1 MPNDNQNFIKSNKQT
16 LHCNNYTIIF
26 VILYFLHFYF
36 KNGTSMPSSGRK
48 SEQYLFPFFD
58 VRCPQMIDESH
69 KVSRHFTRQ
78 KQDKNIV

>member
-1 MPNDNQNFIKSNKQT
+1 
-16 LHCNNYTIIF
+16 
-26 VILYFLHFYF
+26 
-36 KNGTSMPSSGRK
+36 MPSSGRK

-58 VRCPQMIDESH
+58 VRWSQMIDESH